1 MSGIARQIS
10 AQNTSKVSVLIMQS
24 CPHAWVRL
32 RYLPVQ
38 QQLPYIL
45 PFFQIVTVAVVFSF
59 SNADI
64 KAAPLV
70 AAEAKDFVPALAF
83 EFALKIDASINTRS
97 RSSWNLRLLCLLDAF
112 GAHKTHSSAWFKW
125 LIPLILTIFFV
136 TNVVWAHRGV
146 AFVANH
152 VLREIILIKCY
163 QLFRI
168 FV

>member
-1 MSGIARQIS
+1 
-10 AQNTSKVSVLIMQS
+10 MQ
-24 CPHAWVRL
+24 CTK
-32 RYLPVQ
+32 

-97 RSSWNLRLLCLLDAF
+97 RSS
-112 GAHKTHSSAWFKW
+112 
-125 LIPLILTIFFV
+125 
-136 TNVVWAHRGV
+136 
-146 AFVANH
+146 
-152 VLREIILIKCY
+152 
-163 QLFRI
+163 
-168 FV
+168 